1 MRRLLSALGLGC
13 LLALALALAS
23 SGHEPRRFA
32 DSEGYLFAA
41 RQPLGADFFAS
52 ARPPFELG
60 PEPAPEDGLYRNR
73 PFLIPL
79 LFKLCDGD
87 PARIVAAQRLL
98 YSLAAGG
105 GIVLLSAL
113 GGGAPTVR
121 RRLAHA
127 LGGALLL
134 PLALAWYVA
143 GWTGVLLSEATVL
156 ALIWLA
162 AGGVAAFLAGG
173 RRLAL
178 GVALAAAALL
188 LAARD
193 SAGLLVL
200 PLFALAAAAALF
212 TADCRRAR
220 ALALALSAL
229 LPLFL
234 LAQGTVARGQRAL
247 LPIANVLLVRVAPD
261 PEALAW
267 WVERGLPWSDRLE
280 PFRGRFAFERDLEL
294 FRDPAHAHFLEF
306 VERGG
311 RGLLL
316 RFLLGHPGFVA
327 RETWRGAADL
337 FGTELATYVGPS
349 PRTLAPLDRVVRALG
364 APGAALVL
372 VLFAVALAR
381 RRPLAPADLAPF
393 VLALAFLCHGLAAYH
408 ADAAEPERHC
418 FPTAFG
424 LQLAA
429 AVAVTLAVARGGRRR
444 TPPSP
449 ADAA

>member
-1 MRRLLSALGLGC
+1 MRRLLSALGWGA
-13 LLALALALAS
+13 LLALALTLAA
-23 SGHEPRRFA
+23 SGREPRRFA

-79 LFKLCDGD
+79 LYKACGGD
-87 PARIVAAQRLL
+87 PARIVAAQTLF

-105 GIVLLSAL
+105 GIVLLSTLGSGALAARRHRAGAL
-113 GGGAPTVR
+113 GAT
-121 RRLAHA
+121 
-127 LGGALLL
+127 LLL
-134 PLALAWYVA
+134 LLALAWYVA
-143 GWTGVLLSEATVL
+143 GWTAVLLSEAAVL

-173 RRLAL
+173 RRAAL
-178 GVALAAAALL
+178 GVALAAAVLL

-200 PLFALAAAAALF
+200 PLFALAAAAALL
-212 TADCRRAR
+212 TAARQRAR
-220 ALALALSAL
+220 ALVLALCAL

-234 LAQGTVARGQRAL
+234 LAQWTVARGQRAL

-261 PEALAW
+261 PQALAW
-267 WVERGLPWSDRLE
+267 WVERGLPWSGRLE

-294 FRDPAHAHFLEF
+294 FRDPVHAPFLEF
-306 VERGG
+306 VERRG
-311 RGLLL
+311 RGLLP
-316 RFLLGHPGFVA
+316 RFLLGHPGFVM
-327 RETWRGAADL
+327 RETLRGAADL
-337 FGTELATYVGPS
+337 FGTELETYVGPS
-349 PRTLAPLDRVVRALG
+349 PGALAPLDRAVRAIG
-364 APGAALVL
+364 APGAALAL
-372 VLFAVALAR
+372 VLFAVVLAR

-429 AVAVTLAVARGGRRR
+429 AAAATLAVARRGRQPA
-444 TPPSP
+444 PPS
-449 ADAA
+449 AAEAA